1 MFSKI
6 WNYLVNVE
14 QTIEHDVEAIIST
27 FTDTVT
33 KLEAAAEAKAKQ
45 ADEAWLQSRILGQT
59 ADALKA
65 EGARAQE
72 VAAKIKD
79 LVS

>member
-14 QTIEHDVEAIIST
+14 KTVEHDVEAIIST

-33 KLEAAAEAKAKQ
+33 KLEAAAEAKLAEAVDLSRQ
-45 ADEAWLQSRILGQT
+45 AYEL
-59 ADALKA
+59 
-65 EGARAQE
+65 EGAAQVAHDASDKARA
-72 VAAKIKD
+72 VAGKIKD
-79 LVS
+79 LVA

>member
-14 QTIEHDVEAIIST
+14 QTVVHDVEALIADFTST
-27 FTDTVT
+27 IT
-33 KLEAAAEAKAKQ
+33 KLEAAAEAKAKEAHALTQISIAVEQQ
-45 ADEAWLQSRILGQT
+45 ADVAFAASEKATKVAGQI
-59 ADALKA
+59 KA
-65 EGARAQE
+65 
-72 VAAKIKD
+72 